1 MFIDYSYYAD
11 TFAGTLVPAEAFPA
25 IERESERYLK
35 YITRGRY
42 AVSNDPDIA
51 TAIKHVLCAAIEAA
65 YSFDLDY
72 KDIPV
77 GISSE
82 STDGHSV
89 TFVKVDAVQMAQRRQ
104 QIMYDIFVQELFDT
118 GMLYQGVS

>member
-11 TFAGTLVPAEAFPA
+11 TFAGTLVPAKNFPA
-25 IERESERYLK
+25 IEQESERYLK

-42 AVSNDPDIA
+42 AASDDPDIS
-51 TAIKHVLCAAIEAA
+51 TAVKHALCAAIEAV

-89 TFVKVDAVQMAQRRQ
+89 TFVKTDASQMTQRRQ
-104 QIMYDIFVQELFDT
+104 QIMYDIFAQELFDT